1 VEVAPGVHAIR
12 APVYEFLGLFAP
24 NVYLVSGQAGALID
38 SGYSD
43 GGLVRTS
50 LEYVERLAPL
60 KLGYI
65 VITHP
70 HPDHIG
76 GCRTLR
82 EATGA
87 RVVMHSMAV
96 ERARDY
102 GLTADILAEGGE
114 ILDLGGVTLELVYTP
129 GHTSGNMCVYLRES
143 GVLFTGDHVV
153 GVGTTVIEV
162 PDGDM
167 GRYVDSLRKLLNFSL
182 YLICPG
188 HGPVIRET
196 ERKINELIA
205 HREEREQ
212 QVLGCL
218 GRRRMTLSD
227 LAGEIYPE
235 LDRRLS
241 SLAEMQMLAHVDKLV
256 REGRVSASGGA
267 YRLKQRRGRHGPD
280 AERPAP

>member
-1 VEVAPGVHAIR
+1 MEVAPGVHAIT
-12 APVYEFLGLFAP
+12 APAYTFLGLFAP
-24 NVYLVSGQAGALID
+24 NVYLVAGEAGALID

-60 KLGYI
+60 KLRYI

-76 GCRTLR
+76 GCRSLR
-82 EATGA
+82 ETTGA

-96 ERARDY
+96 QRASDY

-114 ILDLGGVTLELVYTP
+114 VLDLGGANLELVYTP
-129 GHTSGNMCVYLRES
+129 GHTSGNMCVYVRES
-143 GVLFTGDHVV
+143 GVLFTGDHVL

-167 GRYVDSLRKLLNFSL
+167 GRYVDSLRKLLGFSL
-182 YLICPG
+182 CLICPG
-188 HGPVIRET
+188 HGPVIREP

-218 GRRRMTLSD
+218 GRRKMTLTD

-235 LDRRLS
+235 LDHRLS
-241 SLAEMQMLAHVDKLV
+241 SLAEMQMLAHLDKLV

-267 YRLKQRRGRHGPD
+267 YRLKQRRGRRGPD
-280 AERPAP
+280 GKARA